1 MTKITPEM
9 QARWAKE
16 QQKAKTALIVIIS
29 LVAGLGLGFI
39 ILLAAANAVEPD
51 VKSQGLGITPDEFEE
66 RFLDAPLLSRENIV
80 DFTSKDEY
88 DEDGTHYIE
97 YVVGNNNRIR
107 AVVLDS
113 GKIYSISASLW
124 LNTDDRIDQSVA
136 VWAALNDAITG
147 ELLLDEM
154 SDMAFNISDNYAS
167 HSEIFVDDIHIEL
180 RPHAGSD
187 GLFDGSMTVHYTKAQ

>member
-9 QARWAKE
+9 QTRWAKE

-39 ILLAAANAVEPD
+39 VLLAAANAVEPD
-51 VKSQGLGITPDEFEE
+51 TQGLGITPDEFEE

-113 GKIYSISASLW
+113 GEIYSVSASLW

-136 VWAALNDAITG
+136 VWAALNNAITG

-167 HSEIFVDDIHIEL
+167 HSEFFVDDIHIEL

-187 GLFDGSMTVHYTKAQ
+187 GLFDGSMIVHYTKAQ

>member
-9 QARWAKE
+9 QTRWAKE

-39 ILLAAANAVEPD
+39 VLLAAANAVEPD
-51 VKSQGLGITPDEFEE
+51 TQGLGITPDEFEE

-113 GKIYSISASLW
+113 GEIYSMSASLW

-167 HSEIFVDDIHIEL
+167 HSEIYVDDVHIEL

>member
-9 QARWAKE
+9 QTRWAKE

-39 ILLAAANAVEPD
+39 VLLAAANAVEPD
-51 VKSQGLGITPDEFEE
+51 TQGLGITPDEFEE

-97 YVVGNNNRIR
+97 YVAGNNNRIR
-107 AVVLDS
+107 TVVLDS
-113 GKIYSISASLW
+113 GEIYSVSASLW

-136 VWAALNDAITG
+136 VWAALNNAITG

>member
-9 QARWAKE
+9 QARWTKE

-39 ILLAAANAVEPD
+39 VLLAAANASEPD
-51 VKSQGLGITPDEFEE
+51 TQGLGITPDEFEE

-80 DFTSKDEY
+80 DFMSKDEY
-88 DEDGTHYIE
+88 DEDGMHYIE

-113 GKIYSISASLW
+113 GEIYSMSASLW
-124 LNTDDRIDQSVA
+124 LNADDRIDQSVA

-154 SDMAFNISDNYAS
+154 SDMAFNISDNYSS

-187 GLFDGSMTVHYTKAQ
+187 GLFDGSMTVHYTKVQ

>member
-9 QARWAKE
+9 QIRWAKE

-29 LVAGLGLGFI
+29 LVAGVSLGFI
-39 ILLAAANAVEPD
+39 VLLAAANAVEPD
-51 VKSQGLGITPDEFEE
+51 TQGLGITPDEFEE

-113 GKIYSISASLW
+113 GEIYSMSASLW

-167 HSEIFVDDIHIEL
+167 HSEIYVDDVHIEL

>member
-1 MTKITPEM
+1 MTKITPKM
-9 QARWAKE
+9 QAEWAKE

-29 LVAGLGLGFI
+29 LVVGLGLGFI
-39 ILLAAANAVEPD
+39 VLLAVANAVEPD
-51 VKSQGLGITPDEFEE
+51 TNGLGLTPDEFEA

-97 YVVGNNNRIR
+97 YVVGNNNRIQ
-107 AVVLDS
+107 AIVLDS
-113 GKIYSISASLW
+113 GEIYSISASLW
-124 LNTDDRIDQSVA
+124 LNADDRIDQSVA

-154 SDMAFNISDNYAS
+154 SDMTFNISDNYAS
-167 HSEIFVDDIHIEL
+167 HSEILVDGIHIEL

>member
-9 QARWAKE
+9 QTRWAKE

-39 ILLAAANAVEPD
+39 VLLAAANAVEPD
-51 VKSQGLGITPDEFEE
+51 TQGLGITPDEFEE

-97 YVVGNNNRIR
+97 YVAGNNNRIR

-113 GKIYSISASLW
+113 GEIYSVSASLW

-136 VWAALNDAITG
+136 VWAALNNAITG

-187 GLFDGSMTVHYTKAQ
+187 GLFDGSMIVHYTKAQ

>member
-9 QARWAKE
+9 QTRWAKE

-39 ILLAAANAVEPD
+39 VLLAAANAVEQD
-51 VKSQGLGITPDEFEE
+51 TQCLGITPDEFEE

-113 GKIYSISASLW
+113 GEIYSMSASLW

-167 HSEIFVDDIHIEL
+167 HSEIYVDDVHIEL

>member
-9 QARWAKE
+9 QTRWAKE

-39 ILLAAANAVEPD
+39 VLLAAANAVEPD
-51 VKSQGLGITPDEFEE
+51 THGLGITPDEFEE

-113 GKIYSISASLW
+113 GEIYSMSASLW

-167 HSEIFVDDIHIEL
+167 HSEFSWMIYISSCARMLDRMDCL
-180 RPHAGSD
+180 TD
-187 GLFDGSMTVHYTKAQ
+187 Q

>member
-9 QARWAKE
+9 QIRWAKE

-29 LVAGLGLGFI
+29 LVAGVSLGFI
-39 ILLAAANAVEPD
+39 VLLAAANAVEPD
-51 VKSQGLGITPDEFEE
+51 TQGLGITPDEFEE
-66 RFLDAPLLSRENIV
+66 RFLDAPLLSREDIV

-113 GKIYSISASLW
+113 GEIYSMSASLW

-167 HSEIFVDDIHIEL
+167 HSEIYVDDVHIEL

>member
-1 MTKITPEM
+1 MTKIAPEM

-39 ILLAAANAVEPD
+39 VLLAAANAVEPD
-51 VKSQGLGITPDEFEE
+51 TQGLGITPDEFEE

-113 GKIYSISASLW
+113 GEIYSMSASLW

-167 HSEIFVDDIHIEL
+167 HSEIYVDDVHIEL